1 MLAHFPAPNE
11 KCLVLKE
18 QPCSQVTGLP
28 FLSPVLSCLSERQRP
43 FWQMLRVH
51 GHLCSGLGHYRPTR
65 GGVGSGVFSILFL
78 QKQEE
83 AKGKGEEKC

>member
-1 MLAHFPAPNE
+1 
-11 KCLVLKE
+11 
-18 QPCSQVTGLP
+18 
-28 FLSPVLSCLSERQRP
+28 
-43 FWQMLRVH
+43 MLRVH

-65 GGVGSGVFSILFL
+65 GGVGSGVLSILFL